1 MRDVKRRI
9 ENYSFYDRSGIA
21 AHLEAMAAKG
31 WQLEHITATFWY
43 YHRAEPQQ
51 LHYAVTY
58 DTDGSAFDPV
68 PNGDNADFYELCAH
82 QGWEFVT
89 AFAEMQIFVNS
100 RPDPVPLETDPAV
113 DLVAIEKSAKRR
125 LTKPY
130 WAILVIGVVVAFL
143 GIGGFINDPVYSLS
157 GVWGLPMGVV
167 FLLLGIAA
175 AAELRS
181 YYRWRALAR
190 TAAERGERVKTSSP
204 MRLTRTLM
212 TAVCAVLALAVL
224 GALFSGDEML
234 RASLLVVLVACL
246 IANVVMRVS
255 VDKFKRSGMSRIFTA
270 VFSVLIVFVLCFA
283 LYSLGGEF
291 IYDSAVAHSEDE
303 RYVNYSLS
311 LYDLTGENRPG
322 YIRSASRRE
331 SVILA
336 QSSLDEFYS
345 EHASEPGGED
355 VGRLEYTTTYVKL
368 PALYGFCERSLSRGG
383 ESTDPEPWGALR
395 AYSMGGNAY
404 TLCYPGRV
412 VEISLPFSPTAEQ
425 MAIVYERLGN

>member
-9 ENYSFYDRSGIA
+9 ETYSFYDRSAISS
-21 AHLEAMAAKG
+21 HLEAMAAKG
-31 WQLEHITATFWY
+31 WQLERITSSFWY
-43 YHRAEPQQ
+43 YRRSEPQK

-58 DTDGSAFDPV
+58 YPSGSAFDPE
-68 PNGDNADFYELCAH
+68 PNPGLGELYELCEHA
-82 QGWEFVT
+82 GWEYVT
-89 AFAEMQIFVNS
+89 GFAEMNIFVNS
-100 RPDPVPLETDPAV
+100 RENPTPLETDPAV

-125 LTKPY
+125 LMKPY

-204 MRLTRTLM
+204 MRLTRALM
-212 TAVCAVLALAVL
+212 AAACAVLALAVF
-224 GALFSGDEML
+224 GALFSGDEMWL
-234 RASLLVVLVACL
+234 ASILVVLVVWL

-255 VDKFKRSGMSRIFTA
+255 VDKFKRSGMSKSFNA
-270 VFSVLIVFVLCFA
+270 GVSVLIVFVLCFA

-291 IYDSAVAHSEDE
+291 IYDSAVAHNDDN

-311 LYDLTGENRPG
+311 LEDLTGEPTPG
-322 YIRSASRRE
+322 YIRSQSRRE

-345 EHASEPGGED
+345 EHAPEPGGED
-355 VGRLEYTTTYVKL
+355 VGRLKYTTTFVKF
-368 PALYGFCERSLSRGG
+368 PALYGFCESFASRGG
-383 ESTDPEPWGALR
+383 EVVDPAPWGALR
-395 AYSMGGNAY
+395 AYSMDGNAY

-412 VEISLPFSPTAEQ
+412 VEISLPFSPSAEQ

>member
-9 ENYSFYDRSGIA
+9 ETYSFYDRSAISS
-21 AHLEAMAAKG
+21 HLEAMAAKG
-31 WQLEHITATFWY
+31 WQLERMSNLTWTY
-43 YHRAEPQQ
+43 RRAQPQK

-58 DTDGSAFDPV
+58 YPSGSAFDPV

-130 WAILVIGVVVAFL
+130 WVILALGVVGAFL

-167 FLLLGIAA
+167 FLLLGIDA
-175 AAELRS
+175 AAELSS

-190 TAAERGERVKTSSP
+190 AAAERGERVKTCSP
-204 MRLTRTLM
+204 VRLTRALM

-270 VFSVLIVFVLCFA
+270 VVSILIVFVLCFA
-283 LYSLGGEF
+283 LYSLGGEI
-291 IYDSAVAHSEDE
+291 IYDSAVAHNDDN

-311 LYDLTGENRPG
+311 LEDLTGEPTPG
-322 YIRSASRRE
+322 YIRSQSRRE

-345 EHASEPGGED
+345 EHAPEPGGED
-355 VGRLEYTTTYVKL
+355 VGRLEYTTTFVKL
-368 PALYGFCERSLSRGG
+368 SALYGFCESFTSRGG

-395 AYSMGGNAY
+395 AYQTGENSY
-404 TLCYPGRV
+404 TLCYSDRI
-412 VEISLPFSPTAEQ
+412 VEISLPFSPTPAQCTLVGEK
-425 MAIVYERLGN
+425 LGA

>member
-31 WQLEHITATFWY
+31 WQLEHMTNLIWTYRRSA
-43 YHRAEPQQ
+43 PQR
-51 LHYAVTY
+51 LRYAVTY
-58 DTDGSAFDPV
+58 YPGGSAYDPE
-68 PNGDNADFYELCAH
+68 PNPGLGELYELCEHA
-82 QGWEFVT
+82 GWEYVT
-89 AFAEMQIFVNS
+89 GFAEMNIFVNS
-100 RPDPVPLETDPAV
+100 RENPTPLETDPV
-113 DLVAIEKSAKRR
+113 VELGVIELSARRR
-125 LTKPY
+125 LTRPY
-130 WAILVIGVVVAFL
+130 WVLLALCAAIAFL
-143 GIGGFINDPVYSLS
+143 GLGGLINDPVYSLS

-181 YYRWRALAR
+181 YYRWRSHAR
-190 TAAERGERVKTSSP
+190 KAAERGELVKTSSP
-204 MRLTRTLM
+204 MRLTRALIA
-212 TAVCAVLALAVL
+212 AVCAVLALAVL
-224 GALFSGDEML
+224 GALFSGDEMWL
-234 RASLLVVLVACL
+234 VSILVVLVVWL

-255 VDKFKRSGMSRIFTA
+255 VDKFKRSGMSKSFNA
-270 VFSVLIVFVLCFA
+270 GVSVLIVFVLCFA
-283 LYSLGGEF
+283 LYSLGGEI
-291 IYDSAVAHSEDE
+291 IYDSAVAHNDDN

-311 LYDLTGENRPG
+311 LEDLTGEPTPG
-322 YIRSASRRE
+322 YIRSQSRRE

-345 EHASEPGGED
+345 EHAPEPGGED
-355 VGRLEYTTTYVKL
+355 VGRLEYTTTFVKL
-368 PALYGFCERSLSRGG
+368 SALYGFCERSLSHGG

>member
-9 ENYSFYDRSGIA
+9 ETYSFYDRSAISS
-21 AHLEAMAAKG
+21 HLEAMAAKG
-31 WQLEHITATFWY
+31 WQLERMSNLTWTY
-43 YHRAEPQQ
+43 RRAQPQK

-58 DTDGSAFDPV
+58 YPSGSAFDPE
-68 PNGDNADFYELCAH
+68 PNPGLGELYELCEHA
-82 QGWEFVT
+82 GWEFVT
-89 AFAEMQIFVNS
+89 AFAEMQIFVNR

-291 IYDSAVAHSEDE
+291 IYDSAVARNDDN

-311 LYDLTGENRPG
+311 LEDLTGEPTPG
-322 YIRSASRRE
+322 YIRSQSRRE

-345 EHASEPGGED
+345 EHAPEPGGED
-355 VGRLEYTTTYVKL
+355 VGRLEYTTTFVKFS
-368 PALYGFCERSLSRGG
+368 ALYDFCERSLSRGG

>member
-9 ENYSFYDRSGIA
+9 ETYSFYDRSAISS
-21 AHLEAMAAKG
+21 HLEAMAAKG
-31 WQLEHITATFWY
+31 WQLERMSNLTWTY
-43 YHRAEPQQ
+43 RRAQPQK

-58 DTDGSAFDPV
+58 YPSGSAFDPV
-68 PNGDNADFYELCAH
+68 PNGGNADFYELCAH

-89 AFAEMQIFVNS
+89 AFAEMQIFVNRRS
-100 RPDPVPLETDPAV
+100 DPVPLETDPAV
-113 DLVAIEKSAKRR
+113 DLVAVERSARRR

-130 WAILVIGVVVAFL
+130 WVILALGIVGAFL

-167 FLLLGIAA
+167 FLLLGIDA

-190 TAAERGERVKTSSP
+190 AAAERGERVKTCSP
-204 MRLTRTLM
+204 VRLTRALM
-212 TAVCAVLALAVL
+212 VAACVALALAVL
-224 GALFSGDEML
+224 GGIFSGDEML
-234 RASLLVVLVACL
+234 RASLLVVLGVWL
-246 IANVVMRVS
+246 IACVIMRVS
-255 VDKFKRSGMSRIFTA
+255 VDKFKRRGMSKAFNA
-270 VFSVLIVFVLCFA
+270 GVSVLIVFVLCFA

-404 TLCYPGRV
+404 TLCYADRV
-412 VEISLPFSPTAEQ
+412 VEISLPFSPSAEQ

>member
-31 WQLEHITATFWY
+31 WQLEHMTNLIWTY
-43 YHRAEPQQ
+43 RRAQPQK
-51 LHYAVTY
+51 LRYAVTY
-58 DTDGSAFDPV
+58 YPSGSAFDPE
-68 PNGDNADFYELCAH
+68 PNPGLGELYELCEHA
-82 QGWEFVT
+82 GWEYVT
-89 AFAEMQIFVNS
+89 GFAEMNIFVNS

-125 LTKPY
+125 LMKPY

-204 MRLTRTLM
+204 MRLTRALM
-212 TAVCAVLALAVL
+212 AAACAVLALAVF
-224 GALFSGDEML
+224 GALFSGDEMWL
-234 RASLLVVLVACL
+234 ASILVVLVVWL

-255 VDKFKRSGMSRIFTA
+255 VDKFKRSGMSKSFNA
-270 VFSVLIVFVLCFA
+270 GVSVLIVFVLCFA

-291 IYDSAVAHSEDE
+291 IYDSAVAHNDDN

-311 LYDLTGENRPG
+311 LEDLTGEPTPG
-322 YIRSASRRE
+322 YIRSQSRRE

-345 EHASEPGGED
+345 EHAPEPGGED
-355 VGRLEYTTTYVKL
+355 VGRLEYTTTFVKL
-368 PALYGFCERSLSRGG
+368 SALYGFCESFTSRGG
-383 ESTDPEPWGALR
+383 EAIDPAPWGALR

-404 TLCYPGRV
+404 TLCYADRV
-412 VEISLPFSPTAEQ
+412 VEISLPFSPSAEQ

>member
-31 WQLEHITATFWY
+31 WQLEHMTNLIWTYRRSA
-43 YHRAEPQQ
+43 PQR
-51 LHYAVTY
+51 LRYAVTY
-58 DTDGSAFDPV
+58 YPGGSAYDPE
-68 PNGDNADFYELCAH
+68 PNPALAEFYELCEH
-82 QGWEFVT
+82 EGWERV
-89 AFAEMQIFVNS
+89 AGFAEMNIFVN
-100 RPDPVPLETDPAV
+100 RRENPTPLETDPAV
-113 DLVAIEKSAKRR
+113 ELGVIERSVRRR

-167 FLLLGIAA
+167 FLLLGIDA

-204 MRLTRTLM
+204 MRLTRALM
-212 TAVCAVLALAVL
+212 AAACAVLALAVF
-224 GALFSGDEML
+224 GALFSGDEMWL
-234 RASLLVVLVACL
+234 ASILVVLVVWL

-255 VDKFKRSGMSRIFTA
+255 VDKFKRSGMSKSFNA
-270 VFSVLIVFVLCFA
+270 GVSVLIVFVLCFA

-291 IYDSAVAHSEDE
+291 IYDSAVAHNDDN

-311 LYDLTGENRPG
+311 LEDLTGEPTPG
-322 YIRSASRRE
+322 YIRSQSRRE

-345 EHASEPGGED
+345 EHAPEPGGED
-355 VGRLEYTTTYVKL
+355 VGRLEYTTTFVKF
-368 PALYGFCERSLSRGG
+368 PALYGFCESFASRGG
-383 ESTDPEPWGALR
+383 EAVDPAPWGALR

>member
-9 ENYSFYDRSGIA
+9 ETYSFYDRSAISS
-21 AHLEAMAAKG
+21 HLEAMAAKG
-31 WQLEHITATFWY
+31 WQLERITSSFWY
-43 YHRAEPQQ
+43 YRRSEPQK

-58 DTDGSAFDPV
+58 YPSGSAFDPE
-68 PNGDNADFYELCAH
+68 PNPGLGELYELCEHA
-82 QGWEFVT
+82 GWEYVT
-89 AFAEMQIFVNS
+89 GFAEMNIFVNS
-100 RPDPVPLETDPAV
+100 RENPTPLETDPAV

-204 MRLTRTLM
+204 MRLTRALM

-234 RASLLVVLVACL
+234 RASLLVVLVVWL

-255 VDKFKRSGMSRIFTA
+255 VDKFKRSGMSKSFNA
-270 VFSVLIVFVLCFA
+270 GVSVLIVFVLCFA

-291 IYDSAVAHSEDE
+291 IYDSAVAHNDDN

-311 LYDLTGENRPG
+311 LEDLTGEPTPG
-322 YIRSASRRE
+322 YIRSQSRRE

-345 EHASEPGGED
+345 EHAPEPGGED
-355 VGRLEYTTTYVKL
+355 VGRLEYTTTFVKF
-368 PALYGFCERSLSRGG
+368 PALYDFCESFTSRGG
-383 ESTDPEPWGALR
+383 EEIDPAPWGALR
-395 AYSMGGNAY
+395 AYQTGENSY
-404 TLCYPGRV
+404 TLCYADRI
-412 VEISLPFSPTAEQ
+412 VEISLPFSPTPVQCMLVGEK
-425 MAIVYERLGN
+425 LGA

>member
-9 ENYSFYDRSGIA
+9 ETYSFYDRSAISS
-21 AHLEAMAAKG
+21 HLEAMAAKG
-31 WQLEHITATFWY
+31 WQLERMSNLTWTY
-43 YHRAEPQQ
+43 RRAQPQK

-58 DTDGSAFDPV
+58 YPSGSAFDPE
-68 PNGDNADFYELCAH
+68 PNPGLGELYELCEHA
-82 QGWEFVT
+82 GWEYVT
-89 AFAEMQIFVNS
+89 GFAEMNIFVNS
-100 RPDPVPLETDPAV
+100 RENPTPLETDPV
-113 DLVAIEKSAKRR
+113 VELGVIELSARRR
-125 LTKPY
+125 LTRPY
-130 WAILVIGVVVAFL
+130 WVLLALCAAIAFL
-143 GIGGFINDPVYSLS
+143 GLGGLINDPVYSLS

-204 MRLTRTLM
+204 MRLTRALM

-270 VFSVLIVFVLCFA
+270 VVSILIVFVLCFA
-283 LYSLGGEF
+283 LYSLGGEI
-291 IYDSAVAHSEDE
+291 IYDSAVAHNDDN

-311 LYDLTGENRPG
+311 LEDLTGEPTPG
-322 YIRSASRRE
+322 YIRSQSRRE

-345 EHASEPGGED
+345 EHAPEPGGED
-355 VGRLEYTTTYVKL
+355 VGRLEYTTTFVKFS
-368 PALYGFCERSLSRGG
+368 ALYDFCESFTSRGG
-383 ESTDPEPWGALR
+383 EEIDPAPWSALR
-395 AYSMGGNAY
+395 AYRTGENSY

>member
-9 ENYSFYDRSGIA
+9 EYYPLYDRDGIA
-21 AHLEAMAAKG
+21 AHLESMAAEG
-31 WQLEHITATFWY
+31 WQLERITATFWY

-181 YYRWRALAR
+181 YYRWRSRAREAAAHGESVETKSPRRAAQALLVCILVSLAFAALWIFIAGDNYARFSCVLVLVVYAVAFTLMQTSVDRLKKHGSSKGRTFVVSFALVLVVSVVLYMGAGRFAFGLAR
-190 TAAERGERVKTSSP
+190 E
-204 MRLTRTLM
+204 
-212 TAVCAVLALAVL
+212 
-224 GALFSGDEML
+224 GDNE
-234 RASLLVVLVACL
+234 
-246 IANVVMRVS
+246 N
-255 VDKFKRSGMSRIFTA
+255 
-270 VFSVLIVFVLCFA
+270 
-283 LYSLGGEF
+283 
-291 IYDSAVAHSEDE
+291 
-303 RYVNYSLS
+303 YVNHSLS
-311 LYDLTGENRPG
+311 LSDLSGADLSG
-322 YIRSASRRE
+322 YVRAPLDRE

-336 QSSLDEFYS
+336 QSSVDESMHY
-345 EHASEPGGED
+345 EALGED
-355 VGRLEYTTTYVKL
+355 IGDLEYTTTYVKL

-383 ESTDPEPWGALR
+383 ESVDPEPWGALR

-404 TLCYPGRV
+404 TLCYADRV
-412 VEISLPFSPTAEQ
+412 VEISLPFSPSAEQ

>member
-9 ENYSFYDRSGIA
+9 ETYSFYDRSAISS
-21 AHLEAMAAKG
+21 HLEAMAAEG
-31 WQLEHITATFWY
+31 WQLERITATFWY

-68 PNGDNADFYELCAH
+68 PNGNNADFYELCAH

-100 RPDPVPLETDPAV
+100 RENPTPLETDPV
-113 DLVAIEKSAKRR
+113 VELGVIELSARRR
-125 LTKPY
+125 LTRPY
-130 WAILVIGVVVAFL
+130 WVLLALCAAIAFL
-143 GIGGFINDPVYSLS
+143 GLGGLINDPLYSLS
-157 GVWGLPMGVV
+157 GLWGVPVGLM
-167 FLLLGIAA
+167 FLLLGIAV
-175 AAELRS
+175 AAELAG
-181 YYRWRALAR
+181 YYRWRSHAR
-190 TAAERGERVKTSSP
+190 KAAGHGGSVETCSP
-204 MRLTRTLM
+204 VRLTRALM
-212 TAVCAVLALAVL
+212 AAACAVLALAVF
-224 GALFSGDEML
+224 GALFSGDEMWL
-234 RASLLVVLVACL
+234 ASILVVLVVWL

-255 VDKFKRSGMSRIFTA
+255 VDKFKRSGMSKSFNA
-270 VFSVLIVFVLCFA
+270 GVSVLIVFVLCFA

-291 IYDSAVAHSEDE
+291 IYDSAVAHNDDN

-311 LYDLTGENRPG
+311 LEDLTGEPTPG
-322 YIRSASRRE
+322 YIRSQSRRE

-345 EHASEPGGED
+345 EHAPEPGGED
-355 VGRLEYTTTYVKL
+355 VGRLEYTTTFVKL
-368 PALYGFCERSLSRGG
+368 SALYGFCESFTSRGG
-383 ESTDPEPWGALR
+383 EAIDPAPWGALR

-412 VEISLPFSPTAEQ
+412 VEISLPFSPSAEQ

>member
-9 ENYSFYDRSGIA
+9 ETYSFYDCSGIA
-21 AHLEAMAAKG
+21 AHLEAMAANG
-31 WQLEHITATFWY
+31 WQLESMTNLIWIY
-43 YHRAEPQQ
+43 RRAAPQK

-58 DTDGSAFDPV
+58 YTDGSAWDPV
-68 PNGDNADFYELCAH
+68 PNPELGELYELCEHA
-82 QGWEFVT
+82 GWEYVT
-89 AFAEMQIFVNS
+89 GFAEMNIFVNS
-100 RPDPVPLETDPAV
+100 RENPTPLETDPAV

-125 LTKPY
+125 LMKPY

-190 TAAERGERVKTSSP
+190 TAAERGERVKSSSP
-204 MRLTRTLM
+204 MRLTRALM
-212 TAVCAVLALAVL
+212 AAACAVLALAVF
-224 GALFSGDEML
+224 GALFSGDEMWL
-234 RASLLVVLVACL
+234 ASILVVLVVWL

-255 VDKFKRSGMSRIFTA
+255 VDKFKRSGMSKSFNA
-270 VFSVLIVFVLCFA
+270 GVSVLIVFVLCFA

-291 IYDSAVAHSEDE
+291 IYDSAVAHNDDN

-311 LYDLTGENRPG
+311 LEDLTGEPTPG
-322 YIRSASRRE
+322 YIRSQSRRE

-345 EHASEPGGED
+345 EHAPEPGGED
-355 VGRLEYTTTYVKL
+355 VGRLEYTTTFVKL
-368 PALYGFCERSLSRGG
+368 SALYGFCESFTSRGG
-383 ESTDPEPWGALR
+383 ESVDPEPWGALR
-395 AYSMGGNAY
+395 AYSMGGDAY
-404 TLCYPGRV
+404 TLCYDGRI
-412 VEISLPFSPTAEQ
+412 VEISLPFTPTDEQ
-425 MAIVYERLGN
+425 MAIVDEKLGA

>member
-9 ENYSFYDRSGIA
+9 ETYSFYDRSAISS
-21 AHLEAMAAKG
+21 HLEAMAAKG
-31 WQLEHITATFWY
+31 WQLERITSSFWY
-43 YHRAEPQQ
+43 YRRAQPQK
-51 LHYAVTY
+51 LRYAVTY
-58 DTDGSAFDPV
+58 YPSGSAFDPV
-68 PNGDNADFYELCAH
+68 PNGGNADFYELCAH

-89 AFAEMQIFVNS
+89 AFAEMQIFVNRRS
-100 RPDPVPLETDPAV
+100 DPVPLETDPAV

-125 LTKPY
+125 LMKPY

-204 MRLTRTLM
+204 MRLTRALM
-212 TAVCAVLALAVL
+212 AAACAVLALAVF
-224 GALFSGDEML
+224 GALFSGDEMWL
-234 RASLLVVLVACL
+234 ASILVVLVVWL

-255 VDKFKRSGMSRIFTA
+255 VDKFKRSGMSKSFNA
-270 VFSVLIVFVLCFA
+270 GVSVLIVFVLCFA

-291 IYDSAVAHSEDE
+291 IYDSAVAHNDDN

-311 LYDLTGENRPG
+311 LEDLTGEPTPG
-322 YIRSASRRE
+322 YIRSQSRRE

-345 EHASEPGGED
+345 EHAPEPGGED
-355 VGRLEYTTTYVKL
+355 VGRLEYTTTFVKF
-368 PALYGFCERSLSRGG
+368 PALYGFCESFASRGG
-383 ESTDPEPWGALR
+383 EAVDPAPWGALR

-404 TLCYPGRV
+404 TLCYADRV
-412 VEISLPFSPTAEQ
+412 VEISLPFSPSAEQ

>member
-9 ENYSFYDRSGIA
+9 ETYSFYDRSAISS
-21 AHLEAMAAKG
+21 HLEAMAAKG
-31 WQLEHITATFWY
+31 WQLERITSSFWY
-43 YHRAEPQQ
+43 YRRAQPQK
-51 LHYAVTY
+51 LRYAVTY
-58 DTDGSAFDPV
+58 YPSGSAFDPE
-68 PNGDNADFYELCAH
+68 PNPGLGELYELCEHA
-82 QGWEFVT
+82 GWEFVT

-125 LTKPY
+125 LMKPY

-204 MRLTRTLM
+204 MRLTRALM
-212 TAVCAVLALAVL
+212 AAACAVLALAVF
-224 GALFSGDEML
+224 GALFSGDEMWL
-234 RASLLVVLVACL
+234 ASILVVLVVWL

-255 VDKFKRSGMSRIFTA
+255 VDKFKRSGMSKSFNA
-270 VFSVLIVFVLCFA
+270 GVSVLIVFVLCFA

-291 IYDSAVAHSEDE
+291 IYDSAVAHNDDN

-311 LYDLTGENRPG
+311 LEDLTGEPTPG
-322 YIRSASRRE
+322 YIRSQSRRE

-345 EHASEPGGED
+345 EHAPEPGGED
-355 VGRLEYTTTYVKL
+355 VGRLEYTTTFVKL
-368 PALYGFCERSLSRGG
+368 SALYGFCESFTSRGG
-383 ESTDPEPWGALR
+383 EVVDPAPWGALR

>member
-9 ENYSFYDRSGIA
+9 ETYSFYDRSAISS
-21 AHLEAMAAKG
+21 HLEAMAAKG
-31 WQLEHITATFWY
+31 WQLERITSSFWY
-43 YHRAEPQQ
+43 YRRAQPQK
-51 LHYAVTY
+51 LRYAVTY
-58 DTDGSAFDPV
+58 YPSGSAFDPE
-68 PNGDNADFYELCAH
+68 PNPGLGELYELCEHA
-82 QGWEFVT
+82 GWEYVT
-89 AFAEMQIFVNS
+89 GFAEMNIFVNS
-100 RPDPVPLETDPAV
+100 RENPTPLETDPAV

-125 LTKPY
+125 LMKPY

-190 TAAERGERVKTSSP
+190 TAAERGERVKTCSP
-204 MRLTRTLM
+204 VRLTRGLM
-212 TAVCAVLALAVL
+212 AAACAVLALAVF
-224 GALFSGDEML
+224 GALFSGDEMWL
-234 RASLLVVLVACL
+234 ASILVVLVVWL

-255 VDKFKRSGMSRIFTA
+255 VDKFKRSGMSKSFNA
-270 VFSVLIVFVLCFA
+270 GVSVLIVFVLCFA

-291 IYDSAVAHSEDE
+291 IYDSAVAHNDDN

-311 LYDLTGENRPG
+311 LEDLTGEPTPG
-322 YIRSASRRE
+322 YIRSQSRRE

-345 EHASEPGGED
+345 EHAPEPGGED
-355 VGRLEYTTTYVKL
+355 VGRLEYTTTFVKL
-368 PALYGFCERSLSRGG
+368 SALYGFCESFTSRGG
-383 ESTDPEPWGALR
+383 ESVDPEPWGALR

-404 TLCYPGRV
+404 TLCYADRV
-412 VEISLPFSPTAEQ
+412 VEISLPFSPSAEQ
-425 MAIVYERLGN
+425 MAIVYEWLGN

>member
-9 ENYSFYDRSGIA
+9 ETYSFYDRSAISS
-21 AHLEAMAAKG
+21 HLEAMAAKG
-31 WQLEHITATFWY
+31 WQLERITSSFWY
-43 YHRAEPQQ
+43 YRRAQPQK
-51 LHYAVTY
+51 LRYAVTY
-58 DTDGSAFDPV
+58 YPSGSAFDPE
-68 PNGDNADFYELCAH
+68 PNPGLGELYELCEHA
-82 QGWEFVT
+82 GWEYVT
-89 AFAEMQIFVNS
+89 GFAEMNIFVNS

-125 LTKPY
+125 LMKPY

-204 MRLTRTLM
+204 MRLTRALM
-212 TAVCAVLALAVL
+212 AAACAVLALAVF
-224 GALFSGDEML
+224 GALFSGDEMWL
-234 RASLLVVLVACL
+234 ASILVVLVVWL

-255 VDKFKRSGMSRIFTA
+255 VDKFKRSGMSKSFNA
-270 VFSVLIVFVLCFA
+270 GVSVLIVFVLCFA

-291 IYDSAVAHSEDE
+291 IYDSAVAHNDDN

-311 LYDLTGENRPG
+311 LEDLTGEPTPG
-322 YIRSASRRE
+322 YIRSQSRRE

-345 EHASEPGGED
+345 EHAPEPGGED
-355 VGRLEYTTTYVKL
+355 VGRLEYTTTFVKF
-368 PALYGFCERSLSRGG
+368 PALYGFCESFASRGG
-383 ESTDPEPWGALR
+383 EAVDPAPWGALR

-404 TLCYPGRV
+404 TLCYADRV
-412 VEISLPFSPTAEQ
+412 VEISLPFSPSAEQ

>member
-9 ENYSFYDRSGIA
+9 ETYSFYDRSAISS
-21 AHLEAMAAKG
+21 HLEAMAAKG
-31 WQLEHITATFWY
+31 WQLERITSSFWY
-43 YHRAEPQQ
+43 YRRAQPQK
-51 LHYAVTY
+51 LRYAVTY
-58 DTDGSAFDPV
+58 YPSGSAFDPE
-68 PNGDNADFYELCAH
+68 PNPGLGELYELCEHA
-82 QGWEFVT
+82 GWEYVT
-89 AFAEMQIFVNS
+89 GFAEMNIFVNS
-100 RPDPVPLETDPAV
+100 RENPTPLETDPAV

-125 LTKPY
+125 LMKPY

-190 TAAERGERVKTSSP
+190 TAAERGERVKTCSP
-204 MRLTRTLM
+204 VRLTRGLM
-212 TAVCAVLALAVL
+212 AAACAVLALAVF
-224 GALFSGDEML
+224 GALFSGDEMWL
-234 RASLLVVLVACL
+234 ASILVVLVVWL

-255 VDKFKRSGMSRIFTA
+255 VDKFKRSGMSKSFNA
-270 VFSVLIVFVLCFA
+270 GVSVLIVFVLCFA

-291 IYDSAVAHSEDE
+291 IYDSAVAHNDDN

-311 LYDLTGENRPG
+311 LEDLTGEPTPG
-322 YIRSASRRE
+322 YIRSQSRRE

-345 EHASEPGGED
+345 EHAPEPGGED
-355 VGRLEYTTTYVKL
+355 VGRLEYTTTFVKL
-368 PALYGFCERSLSRGG
+368 SALYGFCESFTSRGG
-383 ESTDPEPWGALR
+383 ESVDPEPWGALR

-404 TLCYPGRV
+404 TLCYADRV
-412 VEISLPFSPTAEQ
+412 VEISLPFSPSAEQ

>member
-9 ENYSFYDRSGIA
+9 ETYSFYDRSAISS
-21 AHLEAMAAKG
+21 HLEAMAAKG
-31 WQLEHITATFWY
+31 WQLERITSSFWY
-43 YHRAEPQQ
+43 YRRAQPQK
-51 LHYAVTY
+51 LRYAVTY
-58 DTDGSAFDPV
+58 YPSGSAFDPE
-68 PNGDNADFYELCAH
+68 PNPGLGELYELCEHA
-82 QGWEFVT
+82 GWEYVT
-89 AFAEMQIFVNS
+89 GFAEMNIFVNS
-100 RPDPVPLETDPAV
+100 RENPTPLETDPAV

-125 LTKPY
+125 LMKPY

-204 MRLTRTLM
+204 MRLTRALM
-212 TAVCAVLALAVL
+212 AAACAVLALAVF
-224 GALFSGDEML
+224 GALFSGDEMWL
-234 RASLLVVLVACL
+234 ASILVVLVVWL

-255 VDKFKRSGMSRIFTA
+255 VDKFKRSGMSKSFNA
-270 VFSVLIVFVLCFA
+270 GVSVLIVFVLCFA

-291 IYDSAVAHSEDE
+291 IYDSAVAHNDDN

-311 LYDLTGENRPG
+311 LEDLTGEPTPG
-322 YIRSASRRE
+322 YIRSQSRRE

-345 EHASEPGGED
+345 EHAPEPGGED
-355 VGRLEYTTTYVKL
+355 VGRLKYTTTFVKF
-368 PALYGFCERSLSRGG
+368 PALYGFCESFASRGG
-383 ESTDPEPWGALR
+383 EVVDPAPWGALR
-395 AYSMGGNAY
+395 AYSMDGNAY

-412 VEISLPFSPTAEQ
+412 VEISLPFSPSAEQ

>member
-31 WQLEHITATFWY
+31 WQLERITSSFWY
-43 YHRAEPQQ
+43 YRRAQPQK
-51 LHYAVTY
+51 LRYAVTY
-58 DTDGSAFDPV
+58 YPSGSAFDPE
-68 PNGDNADFYELCAH
+68 PNPGLGELYELCEHA
-82 QGWEFVT
+82 GWEYVT
-89 AFAEMQIFVNS
+89 GFAEMNIFVNS
-100 RPDPVPLETDPAV
+100 RENPTPLETDPAV

-125 LTKPY
+125 LMKPY

-190 TAAERGERVKTSSP
+190 TSI
-204 MRLTRTLM
+204 
-212 TAVCAVLALAVL
+212 
-224 GALFSGDEML
+224 
-234 RASLLVVLVACL
+234 LVVLVVWL

-255 VDKFKRSGMSRIFTA
+255 VDKFKRSGMSKSFNA
-270 VFSVLIVFVLCFA
+270 GVSVLIVFVLCFA

-291 IYDSAVAHSEDE
+291 IYDSAVAHNDDN

-311 LYDLTGENRPG
+311 LEDLTGEPTPG
-322 YIRSASRRE
+322 YIRSQSRRE

-345 EHASEPGGED
+345 EHAPEPGGED
-355 VGRLEYTTTYVKL
+355 VGRLEYTTTFVKL
-368 PALYGFCERSLSRGG
+368 SALYGFCESFTSRGG

-404 TLCYPGRV
+404 TLCYADRV
-412 VEISLPFSPTAEQ
+412 VEISLPFSPSAEQ

>member
-9 ENYSFYDRSGIA
+9 ETYSFYDRSAISS
-21 AHLEAMAAKG
+21 HLEAMAAKG
-31 WQLEHITATFWY
+31 WQLERITSSFWY
-43 YHRAEPQQ
+43 YRRSEPQK

-58 DTDGSAFDPV
+58 YPSGSAFDPE
-68 PNGDNADFYELCAH
+68 PNPGLGELYELCEHA
-82 QGWEFVT
+82 GWEYVT
-89 AFAEMQIFVNS
+89 GFAEMNIFVNS
-100 RPDPVPLETDPAV
+100 RENPTPLETDPAV

-204 MRLTRTLM
+204 MRLTRALM

-234 RASLLVVLVACL
+234 RASLLVVLVVWL

-255 VDKFKRSGMSRIFTA
+255 VDKFKRSGMSKSFNA
-270 VFSVLIVFVLCFA
+270 GVSVLIVFVLCFA

-291 IYDSAVAHSEDE
+291 IYDSAVAHNDDN

-311 LYDLTGENRPG
+311 LEDLTGEPTPG
-322 YIRSASRRE
+322 YIRSQSRRE

-345 EHASEPGGED
+345 EHAPEPGGED
-355 VGRLEYTTTYVKL
+355 VGRLEYTTTFVKL
-368 PALYGFCERSLSRGG
+368 SALYGFCESFTSRGG
-383 ESTDPEPWGALR
+383 EAIDPAPWGALR

-404 TLCYPGRV
+404 TLCYADRV
-412 VEISLPFSPTAEQ
+412 VEISLPFSPSAEQ